1 MQTILV
7 EDDYVSS
14 AALFTARK
22 YALAGHFRRH
32 TGESFVDQPKALAA
46 ELSKLPHNR
55 EMLAVAWLLRSHRD
69 RYTDIDEIGLFFGK
83 KVARTVDQ
91 IARLNLPDQLSPDTL
106 SAIQTREICKANA
119 AEQTIALADLFIL
132 GMAAEASEEADE
144 TLLAHWL
151 HNHLPLFNR
160 ANRSLVQRTMGWLAS
175 LDVSALSNPV
185 ARA

>member
-69 RYTDIDEIGLFFGK
+69 RYTDISEIELFFGE
-83 KVARTVDQ
+83 KVARTVCQ
-91 IARLNLPDQLSPDTL
+91 IARLNLPDELSSDAL
-106 SAIQTREICKANA
+106 SVINVKEIRRANA
-119 AEQTIALADLFIL
+119 AEQTIALADLFVL
-132 GMAAEASEEADE
+132 GMAAAASDEADE
-144 TLLAHWL
+144 TILLTWL
-151 HNHLPLFNR
+151 DSHLPLFSR
-160 ANRSLVQRTMGWLAS
+160 ANKSLIQRTTNWLTMQTEAKPTQ
-175 LDVSALSNPV
+175 L
-185 ARA
+185 

>member
-46 ELSKLPHNR
+46 ELSRLPHNR

-69 RYTDIDEIGLFFGK
+69 RYTDIDEIELFFGE
-83 KVARTVDQ
+83 KVARTVCQ
-91 IARLNLPDQLSPDTL
+91 IARLNLPDELSSDAL
-106 SAIQTREICKANA
+106 SAIHLKEIRRANA
-119 AEQTIALADLFIL
+119 AEQTIALADLFVL

-144 TLLAHWL
+144 SILVAWL
-151 HNHLPLFNR
+151 KTHLPLFNR
-160 ANRSLVQRTMGWLAS
+160 ANKSLIHRTSCWLSSLNETKPVQS
-175 LDVSALSNPV
+175 
-185 ARA
+185 